1 MPLPQGVKHMARRIP
16 ESVGAAWQELY
27 TAALLELDPDKPR
40 TLIAVA
46 EQAIAA
52 RYVSLDPVRDAEEA
66 QRITDATRALSVLR
80 REAK

>member
-1 MPLPQGVKHMARRIP
+1 MPSPRDKHMARRIP

-27 TAALLELDPDKPR
+27 TAALLELDPDKLR
-40 TLIAVA
+40 TLIAGA

-52 RYVSLDPVRDAEEA
+52 RYLSLDPVRDAEEA
-66 QRITDATRALSVLR
+66 QRITDARGPCQCYG